1 MLAEQIAAQRKVMTA
16 QPRPE
21 YSSTSLRLPPL
32 PDPPRKTDMQEN
44 LHFDRP
50 AEMNTLARYLGA
62 LSESS
67 TTFVAGRGYL
77 CQRRGDLPS
86 CPYPDMIVAFDVAA
100 AEIGAANGYVIEEA
114 GKPPD
119 LVLEVASSHTARRD
133 YTVKRDIYAGM
144 GVTEFWRFD
153 HTGGDYYD
161 AALSGDR
168 LTPAGVYRPVELTTE
183 PDGVIW
189 GYSEA
194 LGLSLCWVNRRLRLW
209 DRAARQ
215 YLLDPSELEEALR
228 LSRVDLNL
236 AEAQRNADRDRIRQL
251 EEQLR
256 RLQSPGS

>member
-1 MLAEQIAAQRKVMTA
+1 MTA
-16 QPRPE
+16 QPRPVFP
-21 YSSTSLRLPPL
+21 SGALRLPPL

-44 LHFDRP
+44 MHFDRP
-50 AEMNTLARYLGA
+50 ADMNTLARYLGA
-62 LSESS
+62 LEEDS

-77 CQRRGDLPS
+77 CRRRSDLPS

-100 AEIGAANGYVIEEA
+100 ADIDATNGYVIEEV

-133 YTVKRDIYAGM
+133 YTQKRDIYAGM

-161 AALSGDR
+161 AALTGDR
-168 LTPAGVYRPVELTTE
+168 LTAGGVYRPVEMVTE

-194 LGLSLCWVNRRLRLW
+194 LGLSLCWVTRRLRFW
-209 DRAARQ
+209 NRANRQ

-228 LSRVDLNL
+228 QSQ
-236 AEAQRNADRDRIRQL
+236 AGRNADRARIRQL
-251 EEQLR
+251 EGQLR
-256 RLQSPGS
+256 HLQNPDS